1 MRTPWTAQGRRALS
15 YKCAHHPACCPTG
28 AIAIA
33 GGKYNCAGSPHTFPI
48 IIPMMLYT
56 PLRDCTPPPT
66 SQSGP
71 ALPSLGHHH
80 QAQLCRFTRHQLTH
94 TPWSAQ
100 GCRALPWECAHHPV
114 SQCGP
119 ALLLASRA
127 TKDIFNKLKFF
138 WLTVSGEPSAVKHA
152 LSTHHLM
159 KSLSRQGTSSTW
171 SIRNKQCSTDQ
182 NTDAH
187 CKHRIL
193 KGQTCPVST
202 AMSQFHSA
210 SNIKMIKATEAVT
223 NVLCKL
229 TVILHTHQ
237 NTIMVLSNLNTNHHH
252 LFFFSFLFSPF
263 SFFFGGGGGG
273 CFFFVLFFLPLF
285 SSFFFLPFFSLLFFL
300 FFFFLFFFLLT
311 SSGWWS
317 LSTN

>member
-1 MRTPWTAQGRRALS
+1 MDSPRTPCTLLQV
-15 YKCAHHPACCPTG
+15 
-28 AIAIA
+28 
-33 GGKYNCAGSPHTFPI
+33 
-48 IIPMMLYT
+48 
-56 PLRDCTPPPT
+56 CTPSRLLPNRCHRYCWWQVQLCWFTAHIPDNHPNDAVHSPKRLHTTPT

-80 QAQLCRFTRHQLTH
+80 QVQLCRFTRHQLTH

-127 TKDIFNKLKFF
+127 TKDIFSKLKIF

-159 KSLSRQGTSSTW
+159 ESLSRQGTSSTW

-202 AMSQFHSA
+202 AMSQFHST
-210 SNIKMIKATEAVT
+210 SNIKMIKATKAVT

-237 NTIMVLSNLNTNHHH
+237 NTIMVLCNLNTNHHH
-252 LFFFSFLFSPF
+252 LFFFFFSSPF
-263 SFFFGGGGGG
+263 SFFFWGGGGVLF
-273 CFFFVLFFLPLF
+273 CLFFFSLFF
-285 SSFFFLPFFSLLFFL
+285 SFLFFLPFFSPLLFFL
-300 FFFFLFFFLLT
+300 FLLT